1 MLRKRE
7 CASGCS
13 LPKSQQT
20 GQAGGK
26 ESLLYFRCQQRG
38 GPSGEQT
45 SVQRPTLPTANK
57 AEGESF
63 YRRGVGVG
71 GYMQKQ
77 AAISDSHLPLLIS
90 GLSSI
95 TLVVLGAVNLQ
106 FQGPFVLISLCPILG
121 IVAALIM
128 GTVW

>member
-1 MLRKRE
+1 MRLAAH
-7 CASGCS
+7 C
-13 LPKSQQT
+13 PKANKQGRLVEKKVCFISDVST
-20 GQAGGK
+20 W
-26 ESLLYFRCQQRG
+26 G
-38 GPSGEQT
+38 GPAGSRHLSKDRLSPPPT
-45 SVQRPTLPTANK
+45 KQRVRAFIDVVL
-57 AEGESF
+57 GW
-63 YRRGVGVG
+63 G